1 MNLQDKRKKLA
12 ALLAGDRCVIAGSV
26 FDPLSARIADEV
38 GFEVGLLGGS
48 VASFAVLGAPDLM
61 LLTLTEL
68 AEQTRRICRASKL
81 PVLIDADH
89 GFGNALNV
97 MRTVEELA
105 SAGAAGLSIEDTL
118 LPRAFGSPKE
128 PSLTSVEEGVGRM
141 RAAVTAARESGIAI
155 FGRTAAVAITHI
167 DDAVRRLQAY
177 EQAGVNA
184 LFVPYLKTRA
194 QLDRIADS
202 VGLPLILGSPGAEL
216 MDLEYLANRRVRVC
230 LRGHQGFAASVQAL
244 YDTARAVL
252 AGTAPGELQNVAP
265 ENLIARL
272 TKAPE
277 HERWSEQFLTSSTAG
292 QELKLV
298 NDAIA
303 RRYRLMSNEEE
314 VGYAEYDPVAPASIL
329 IKHTEVLPQHEGK
342 GFGSHLVSAMLDD
355 IRGQGKTVI
364 PICPYAMNYIRK
376 HREYLDIV
384 RADLRATL

>member
-1 MNLQDKRKKLA
+1 MNPHDKRKKLA
-12 ALLAGDRCVIAGSV
+12 ALLTGDRCVIAGSV

-68 AEQTRRICRASKL
+68 AEQTRRICRASEL
-81 PVLIDADH
+81 PVVVDADH

-97 MRTVEELA
+97 MRTVEELEN
-105 SAGAAGLSIEDTL
+105 AGAAGLSIEDTL
-118 LPRAFGSPKE
+118 LPRAYGSSKE
-128 PSLTSVEEGVGRM
+128 PSLTSLEEGAGRM
-141 RAAVTAARESGIAI
+141 RAAVKAARDSGIAI
-155 FGRTAAVAITHI
+155 FGRTGAVAITDI

-177 EQAGVNA
+177 ERAGVNA
-184 LFVPYLKTRA
+184 LFVPYLKTRE

-202 VGLPLILGSPGAEL
+202 VSLPLILGSPGVEL
-216 MDLEYLANRRVRVC
+216 VDLEYLTSRRVRVC

-252 AGTAPGELQNVAP
+252 AGIAPGKLHNVAP
-265 ENLIARL
+265 ESLMAQL
-272 TKAPE
+272 TRAAE
-277 HERWSEQFLTSSTAG
+277 HERFSEQFLKPPTA
-292 QELKLV
+292 ELEFQLV
-298 NDAIA
+298 NDVAA
-303 RRYRLMSNEEE
+303 RRYRLLLNDDE
-314 VGYAEYDPVAPASIL
+314 VGYSEYDPVAPASIL

-342 GFGSHLVSAMLDD
+342 GFGSHLVRAMLDD
-355 IRGQGKTVI
+355 IRSQGKTVI

>member
-1 MNLQDKRKKLA
+1 MNAHDKREKFA
-12 ALLAGDRCVIAGSV
+12 ALLASDRCVIAGSV

-68 AEQTRRICRASKL
+68 AEQTRRICRASEL
-81 PVLIDADH
+81 PVLVDADH

-105 SAGAAGLSIEDTL
+105 GAGAAGLSIEDTL
-118 LPRAFGSPKE
+118 LPRAFGSPRE
-128 PSLTSVEEGVGRM
+128 PSLTSLEEGVGRM
-141 RAAVTAARESGIAI
+141 RAAVAAARESGIAI
-155 FGRTAAVAITHI
+155 FGRTAAVAITDV

-184 LFVPYLKTRA
+184 LFVPYLKTRE

-202 VGLPLILGSPGAEL
+202 VSLPLILGSPGAEL
-216 MDLEYLANRRVRVC
+216 VDLEHLASRRVRVC

-252 AGTAPGELQNVAP
+252 AGTAPSGLLNVAP
-265 ENLIARL
+265 ESLMARL
-272 TKAPE
+272 TRATE
-277 HERWSEQFLTSSTAG
+277 HERWSEQFLNPSTGG
-292 QELKLV
+292 QKLKLV
-298 NDAIA
+298 NDPIA
-303 RRYRLMSNEEE
+303 RRYRLMLLDEE
-314 VGYAEYDPVAPASIL
+314 VGYSEYDPVAPASVL

-355 IRGQGKTVI
+355 IRRQGKTVI

-376 HREYLDIV
+376 HRGYLDMV
-384 RADLRATL
+384 RGDLRATL